1 MRNKLKIAIQNKGR
15 LKDYSL
21 EYLRKLGLNFE
32 VSDRQLI
39 CSCKNARVDI
49 LFLRYAD
56 IPVYVS
62 QGVADYGI
70 VGENL
75 LYEIPFKFEMKKK
88 LGFGPCSL
96 VIAVPNESKI
106 LRPGNLGGERIATT
120 YPQSLKK
127 YLKRVGISAAIVEI
141 RGSAEIAPRL
151 NLADAICDLTQ
162 SGKTLM
168 ENGLRVIDKVLDSE
182 AVLISNSKYET
193 IFS

>member
-1 MRNKLKIAIQNKGR
+1 MKNKLKIAIQNKGR

-21 EYLRKLGLNFE
+21 EYLRKVGLDFE
-32 VSDRQLI
+32 VGDRQLI
-39 CSCKNARVDI
+39 VSCKNMNVEI
-49 LFLRYAD
+49 LFVRYAD
-56 IPVYVS
+56 IPVYVA

-75 LYEIPFKFEMKKK
+75 LYEIQCKFEMKKK

-96 VIAVPNESKI
+96 VIAVPNGSKI
-106 LRPGNLGGERIATT
+106 NRPESLEGERIATT
-120 YPQSLKK
+120 YPCSLKK

-141 RGSAEIAPRL
+141 RGSAEIAPQL

-162 SGKTLM
+162 SGKTLR

-182 AVLISNSKYET
+182 AVLISNLKYET
-193 IFS
+193 ILS